1 MYLLKKEINEI
12 DDLKLKR
19 CFKSIK
25 SFKQDKIKS
34 LANDELKRESIVG
47 EYLLIKGL
55 KQFFNIDYNNIEI
68 IKNSKGKP
76 FIKDKN
82 IYFSISHTDNFVV
95 CALSNKEIGID
106 VEKIKEVNLKTIKLF
121 ASERERN
128 YIIYNKNKLWE
139 HYFRIYTLKE
149 AYVKM
154 LAKDL
159 TNIKENELGFINNN
173 ICSNDKNVFIKSI
186 KYKNYII
193 GIVEKI

>member
-128 YIIYNKNKLWE
+128 YIIYNKNNVIVYLFWC
-139 HYFRIYTLKE
+139 
-149 AYVKM
+149 
-154 LAKDL
+154 
-159 TNIKENELGFINNN
+159 NNL
-173 ICSNDKNVFIKSI
+173 F
-186 KYKNYII
+186 NYCNFPLS
-193 GIVEKI
+193 